1 MFNYMECPICL
12 KNIIDIEKSIT
23 NCDHIFCYD
32 CLNSWLKKK
41 NVSCPMCRKDII
53 SFKHNNEINRIIYIN
68 PQQNVNNVNN
78 PVTNNPVPNNRNP
91 NNRNITLSKK
101 KYLLLKALS
110 SCSLL
115 FFITSMYLLIENE
128 TIINELASSHG

>member
-1 MFNYMECPICL
+1 MECPICL
-12 KNIIDIEKSIT
+12 KNIIDIDKSVT

-32 CLNSWLKKK
+32 CLNSWFKKN

-78 PVTNNPVPNNRNP
+78 VNNRNPNNRNP
-91 NNRNITLSKK
+91 NNRNPNNRNVTLSKK

-115 FFITSMYLLIENE
+115 FFITSVYLLTENE
-128 TIINELASSHG
+128 SIMNELASSHG

>member
-1 MFNYMECPICL
+1 
-12 KNIIDIEKSIT
+12 
-23 NCDHIFCYD
+23 
-32 CLNSWLKKK
+32 
-41 NVSCPMCRKDII
+41 MCRKDII